1 MDLIFI
7 PIVFLAPLLGFVA
20 GFVVGALRRSSVRIV
35 AALIVIISPL
45 AWLSLPLLLPATSP
59 SQRLGAAWLL
69 TMLAAHIVLW
79 MVFTAL
85 GLWVGSARRRGS
97 E

>member
-1 MDLIFI
+1 LDLIII
-7 PIVFLAPLLGFVA
+7 PIVFLAPVIGFVA
-20 GFVVGALRRSSVRIV
+20 GFLAGIVRRSSVRIA

-45 AWLSLPLLLPATSP
+45 ALLSLPLLLPATSP

-69 TMLAAHIVLW
+69 TMLAAHVALW
-79 MVFTAL
+79 MLFALL
-85 GLWVGSARRRGS
+85 GLWVGAARRRGS